1 MITALSLVTPIPM
14 KSYYSIID
22 HIPLPSFLIPFFK
35 RQNSPVKT
43 WEILFCL
50 LDLSAK
56 SCYIKKSSDRS
67 QFSSFRRMSL
77 DPIPVVEK
85 CLIYEFCHRDP

>member
-1 MITALSLVTPIPM
+1 M

-35 RQNSPVKT
+35 RQNSPVIT

-56 SCYIKKSSDRS
+56 SCYIKNQGIEANLAHLEECLLTLS
-67 QFSSFRRMSL
+67 QW
-77 DPIPVVEK
+77 
-85 CLIYEFCHRDP
+85 